1 MRGLQAGG
9 AQEGSGRMTGRSRAV
24 VVAMMLWWAFF
35 GGVSLSWALGSRW
48 LVDTAVQ
55 GEGLRLAQER
65 PTWFVV
71 VVLVSGLVKLGFV
84 GFGVALLRPD
94 VIRVPRWTRPAFG
107 WVSGTLLI
115 AYGLIGSAGAVPPL
129 LAGQTLSRY
138 GWWRLLLW
146 MPHFWV
152 GGVLVLAATAAYLRW
167 SRSASTGPAV
177 PGGSVG

>member
-9 AQEGSGRMTGRSRAV
+9 AQEGSGRMTGRSRAA

-55 GEGLRLAQER
+55 GEGL
-65 PTWFVV
+65 
-71 VVLVSGLVKLGFV
+71 
-84 GFGVALLRPD
+84 LRPD

-107 WVSGTLLI
+107 WVSGALLI

-167 SRSASTGPAV
+167 SRSASAGPAV